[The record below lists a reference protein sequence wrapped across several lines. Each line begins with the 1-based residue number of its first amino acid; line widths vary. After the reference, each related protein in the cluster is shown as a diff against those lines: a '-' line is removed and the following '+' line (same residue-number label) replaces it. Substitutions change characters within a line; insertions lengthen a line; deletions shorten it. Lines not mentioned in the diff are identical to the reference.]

1 MNYSSERNQISVDI
15 VPNIAYNNKKEF
27 PIGDEIGE
35 NL

>member
-1 MNYSSERNQISVDI
+1 MNYHSERNQIYIDI
-15 VPNIAYNNKKEF
+15 VPNVVYNNKKEF